1 MHIAECIIIH
11 FNVYIYLAPLSRIFK
26 YQHCHMVVL
35 VFNLEFFPY
44 FQDDTEDIL
53 EPSSERAMKS
63 LLVDDF
69 QTQVIYTI

>member
-1 MHIAECIIIH
+1 
-11 FNVYIYLAPLSRIFK
+11 
-26 YQHCHMVVL
+26 MVVL